1 MLFKTTL
8 SVLRYVVGWIT
19 DCCKLPHKHR
29 SASINQEVY
38 ILEKNE
44 VSVQVDHGGAES
56 TPLLGLAKPPKA
68 KDNRAF
74 EIFANIIALI
84 PTVISTLPPVI
95 TNATMGTK
103 AAAVLLGDANSGF
116 LDTWKKVIAGNY
128 GEGALS
134 AALILS
140 SYVARTPFNAFNVF
154 NSTKNMIY
162 AMQCNKKTCKVEKT
176 VLGLVFKILDEI
188 ITFSLIPSGGA
199 AVGKIVQSGLS
210 EMKVP
215 SDWQKVAFA
224 ITVAFWGQPLSSA
237 LERLFSSEIPRTIH
251 AVRSLVSCK
260 KNSFFSNSPN
270 SSLMETRGKLL
281 QTVYN
286 CLDAVSLLNYKELP
300 TDITS
305 STPVEEL
312 LGRLSKLHVP
322 KYKGA
327 FADIIGPA
335 LGTYVS
341 YVGTTIFCDI
351 GKQALDYIW
360 NNGKAPAFLSAL
372 IGEGGQF
379 VICAV
384 WTILLKDALF
394 RPLMRWIPSGNPVP
408 DSLLRNATWLQKHTN
423 FISCGELLNNI
434 GAYFFG
440 AALGFTNVAL
450 IPVSDP
456 LYIPKM
462 TCMFSTSV
470 ATSAA
475 GFNSGRKSVG
485 WMSETIH
492 DKLTKIL
499 NSVRQKIETMAD
511 NEIRILADKIT
522 RYQQSMDSSIISS
535 APSLQISP

>member
-1 MLFKTTL
+1 LLFKTTL
-8 SVLRYVVGWIT
+8 SVLRYIVGWIT
-19 DCCKLPHKHR
+19 DCCKLSHKHR
-29 SASINQEVY
+29 SASINQD
-38 ILEKNE
+38 
-44 VSVQVDHGGAES
+44 VSVIEKSKVVIQVSQSRTET
-56 TPLLGLAKPPKA
+56 TPLIGLQKPPKVN
-68 KDNRAF
+68 DSRAF

-84 PTVISTLPPVI
+84 PTLISTLPPVI

-128 GEGALS
+128 GEGVLS
-134 AALILS
+134 AALIFS
-140 SYVARTPFNAFNVF
+140 SYVARTPFNAFYVF

-162 AMQCNKKTCKVEKT
+162 AIRCNKKTCKVEKN
-176 VLGLVFKILDEI
+176 VLGLIFKILDEM

-199 AVGKIVQSGLS
+199 AVGKVVQSGLS

-224 ITVAFWGQPLSSA
+224 ITVVFWGQPLSSA
-237 LERLFSSEIPRTIH
+237 LERLFSSEVPRTIH
-251 AVRSLVSCK
+251 SVRSLVSCK
-260 KNSFFSNSPN
+260 KNSFFATAQN
-270 SSLMETRGKLL
+270 SSVMETRGKLL

-312 LGRLSKLHVP
+312 LGKLSKLHVP

-327 FADIIGPA
+327 FADIVGPA

-341 YVGTTIFCDI
+341 YVGTTIFCDL

-360 NNGKAPAFLSAL
+360 NNGKTPAFLSVLA
-372 IGEGGQF
+372 GEGGQF

-408 DSLLRNATWLQKHTN
+408 YSLLHNATWLQKHTN

-440 AALGFTNVAL
+440 AALGFTNIAL

-485 WMSETIH
+485 WMKETIH

-499 NSVRQKIETMAD
+499 NNVRQKIETMSD
-511 NEIRILADKIT
+511 NEIRILANKII
-522 RYQQSMDSSIISS
+522 RYQSMDSIIS
-535 APSLQISP
+535 APPSV